1 MAEEALQ
8 REEVAAPLA
17 VMRMLRRRIGV
28 VLICALLVPAAA
40 LAFSLSQEKQ
50 YSAAASLLFRDPQL
64 DQKFS
69 GAPVF
74 PPSNDPAREAATNAK
89 LASLEVV
96 AARTSKALGGKVPAG
111 EITGKIAV
119 APAGQSDVVTITAT
133 DHDPVF
139 AAKLAN
145 TFAEQFIAFR
155 RDADRSKISAARQL
169 VTDQLKRLSS
179 AEAAGPQGTAL
190 RQRGEQ
196 LQILAALQTGNA
208 ELVQPANTPGSP
220 SSPQTK
226 RNVIFALLFGLIMG
240 CGLAV
245 LLERLDRRL
254 KDPKQVSDVYGRP
267 VIGAVPE
274 SREIARTEQ
283 GFEDL
288 PTNEAEPMRMLRANL
303 RYFNVDREVRSV
315 LVTSAAPGEGKSTVA
330 KHLASAAAS
339 TGERV
344 LLLEADLRRP
354 TLKTRMHLKGDYG
367 LSQVLA
373 GTSSLRSAIEQVEV
387 AGSGG
392 ERRLLSVLASGPI
405 PPNPTDLIES
415 DRMRQVLK
423 AVSEKYDLVVIDTPP
438 TSVVSDAIPLVK
450 NVDGVLVVARL
461 GKTTRD
467 ASVHLRDQL
476 NNLGAYVLGVVVNS
490 VTRASMTG
498 YAYGYGYG
506 YGYAA
511 EYTSQKKKRR
521 GGDRTS
527 VMASS
532 NGHSNG
538 HPSERDLDLDQPP
551 AAEQSAGPDYPDA

>member
-1 MAEEALQ
+1 MAEEAQQ
-8 REEVAAPLA
+8 REDIGAPLA
-17 VMRMLRRRIGV
+17 VMRVLRRRIGV

-50 YSAAASLLFRDPQL
+50 YSASASLLFRDPQL

-69 GAPVF
+69 GSTVFAP
-74 PPSNDPAREAATNAK
+74 SSDPAREAATNAK
-89 LASLEVV
+89 LASLGVV
-96 AARTSKALGGKVPAG
+96 AARTSKALGGKLPPG
-111 EITGKIAV
+111 EIIGKIAV

-133 DHDPVF
+133 DHDPAF

-145 TFAEQFIAFR
+145 TFAQQFIVFR
-155 RDADRSKISAARQL
+155 RDADRSKIAAAQQL

-179 AEAAGPQGTAL
+179 SESAGPQGTAL
-190 RQRGEQ
+190 RRGNEQ

-208 ELVQPANTPGSP
+208 ELVQPADTPGSP

-226 RNVIFALLFGLIMG
+226 RNVIFAALFGIIMG

-254 KDPKQVSDVYGRP
+254 KDPKQVSDVYGRS

-274 SREIARTEQ
+274 SREIARAEQ
-283 GFEDL
+283 SFEEL

-303 RYFNVDREVRSV
+303 RYFNVEREVHSV
-315 LVTSAAPGEGKSTVA
+315 HVTSAAPGEGKSTVA

-354 TLKTRMHLKGDYG
+354 TLKTRMQLTGDVG

-373 GTSSLRSAIEQVEV
+373 GTRSLRSAIEQVEV
-387 AGSGG
+387 TSSGG
-392 ERRLLSVLASGPI
+392 ERRTLSVLASGPI

-415 DRMRQVLK
+415 DRMRQVLG

-450 NVDGVLVVARL
+450 SVDGVLVVARL
-461 GKTTRD
+461 GRTTRD
-467 ASVHLRDQL
+467 SSTHLRDQL

-490 VTRASMTG
+490 VTRQSASG

-506 YGYAA
+506 YGYSA
-511 EYTSQKKKRR
+511 EYTAQKKKDKRK
-521 GGDRTS
+521 GGDRPP
-527 VMASS
+527 VVAST

-538 HPSERDLDLDQPP
+538 HAPDRERELTIEPDPHT
-551 AAEQSAGPDYPDA
+551 EQ